1 MVIPGGDERDGF
13 TNSLVKTLVKKSVS
27 ILISSAKAVTF
38 VTEYHQHSPWQRGG
52 GRASQPAVGQIEPEN
67 GCADGPAP

>member
-1 MVIPGGDERDGF
+1 
-13 TNSLVKTLVKKSVS
+13 VS
-27 ILISSAKAVTF
+27 ILISSAKAVTV

>member
-1 MVIPGGDERDGF
+1 MVIPSGDERDGF
-13 TNSLVKTLVKKSVS
+13 TKPTHSEKSVS
-27 ILISSAKAVTF
+27 ILISSAKAVTV